1 MLTLFTTPKPF
12 VGHIGVIQRNAIQSW
27 TLINPDCEVI
37 IFGDEPGAAETA
49 AEFRIRHVGQL
60 RRNQFGTPL
69 LDDLFEQAKRLASYD
84 VLAYVN
90 ADIILMKDFLQAVRQ
105 VVHSRKLF
113 LMVGQRRNIDV
124 SEPLSFDPNWEHRL
138 RKLALRKGD
147 FYTGI
152 DYFVFPRNLWGK
164 IPPFAIGRVY
174 WDNWLLY
181 AARLRKAAVI
191 DVTPVVLAIHQNHVY
206 KPGSMQGPEP
216 PINQGLLDGALNLFS
231 TWEATHVL
239 TRQGLKVRC
248 RSCYPAC
255 VCNFDEI

>member
-12 VGHIGVIQRNAIQSW
+12 VGHIGQIQRNAIRSW
-27 TLINPDCEVI
+27 TLLAPECEVI
-37 IFGDEPGAAETA
+37 LFGDEPGAAATA
-49 AEFRIRHVGQL
+49 AEFGIRHVPQL

-69 LDDLFEQAKRLASYD
+69 LDDLFAQAKQLASHD

-90 ADIILMKDFLQAVRQ
+90 ADIILMKDFLEAVRQ
-105 VVHSRKLF
+105 VAGCRKRF
-113 LMVGQRRNIDV
+113 FMVGQRRNIDV
-124 SEPLSFDPNWEHRL
+124 NEPLSFDPNWEQRL

-152 DYFVFPRNLWGK
+152 DYFVFPRNLWEK

-191 DVTPVVLAIHQNHVY
+191 DVTPVVLAIHQNHMY
-206 KPGSMQGPEP
+206 KPGVMNGPEP
-216 PINQGLLDGALNLFS
+216 AVNQALLEAAVNLFT

-255 VCNFDEI
+255 VCNFDEV